1 LKDVSITYA
10 RAGAI
15 VKMTM
20 LQDSEILEL
29 KETFRAFSQLSETL
43 EHSYTHLEDR
53 IAQLQL
59 QLEDVHAERHREH
72 QERDLLADRL
82 NSILNALPAGVVV
95 LDPQGKIKVCNPA
108 AVSFLE
114 GPLTG
119 EYWLDV
125 VNRVFDL
132 SNPSQDE
139 IQLKDGRY
147 VSLSTCPLG
156 NDPGQVI
163 LISDITENKRL
174 HDKLNQHQ
182 RLKAIGEMAAGLAH
196 QIRTPLS
203 SAILCCS
210 QLKNIRLPIVKRKTI
225 LDKVMG
231 YMGDLE
237 KVVNNMLVFS
247 RAGYAGDE
255 QINVEE
261 LIRHA
266 ITALSDSIENTHT
279 DIHVQC
285 NAQLQVLIGN
295 RAILASAIQNIIS
308 NAIQAMG
315 NAGELNINIETN
327 QSGCVDIV
335 FIDNG
340 PGVELEI
347 RDKIFNPFFTTKS
360 KGTGL
365 GLAVVQTIAR
375 AHEGEIWF
383 PDEQPVQGSKFILR
397 LPAIESGKN

>member
-1 LKDVSITYA
+1 MAVLQESE
-10 RAGAI
+10 
-15 VKMTM
+15 
-20 LQDSEILEL
+20 LQDL
-29 KETFRAFSQLSETL
+29 KATFRAFSQLSETL
-43 EHSYTHLEDR
+43 ETSYSNLEDR

-59 QLEDVHAERHREH
+59 QLEDVHAERRREN
-72 QERDLLADRL
+72 QEKELLADRL
-82 NSILNALPAGVVV
+82 NSILNALPAGIVV
-95 LDPQGKIKVCNPA
+95 LDPQGKVKICNPA
-108 AVSFLE
+108 ATSFLE

-119 EYWLDV
+119 EYWLDI

-132 SNPSQDE
+132 ESPQQDE
-139 IQLKDGRY
+139 IQLKDGRF

-163 LISDITENKRL
+163 LITDITENKKL

-210 QLKNIRLPIVKRKTI
+210 QLKNIRLPVAKRKTT

-247 RAGYAGDE
+247 RSGYAGDE
-255 QINVEE
+255 QIDVQALVEQAKSSMADCIE
-261 LIRHA
+261 QSQTEVQVNC
-266 ITALSDSIENTHT
+266 TASQRT
-279 DIHVQC
+279 V
-285 NAQLQVLIGN
+285 IGN
-295 RAILASAIQNIIS
+295 RAILSSAIQNIIS

-315 NAGELNINIETN
+315 DGGQLTLSVESE
-327 QSGCVDIV
+327 QSGSVDII
-335 FIDNG
+335 FNDTG
-340 PGVELEI
+340 PGIDPEI
-347 RDKIFNPFFTTKS
+347 RADVFKPFFTTKS

-365 GLAVVQTIAR
+365 GLAVVQAIAR
-375 AHEGEIWF
+375 AHEGEIWL
-383 PDEQPVQGSKFILR
+383 PEVQPEQGSQFILR
-397 LPAIESGKN
+397 LPAIENGKN

>member
-1 LKDVSITYA
+1 
-10 RAGAI
+10 
-15 VKMTM
+15 MTL
-20 LQDSEILEL
+20 LQESEITEL

-43 EHSYTHLEDR
+43 ENSYTHLEDR

-59 QLEDVHAERHREH
+59 QLEDVHAERR
-72 QERDLLADRL
+72 RDNLEKDQLAERL
-82 NSILNALPAGVVV
+82 NAILNALPAGIVV
-95 LDPQGKIKVCNPA
+95 LDPQGKIKICNPA

-119 EYWLDV
+119 EHWLDV

-132 SNPSQDE
+132 SVASQDE

-163 LISDITENKRL
+163 LITDITENKKL

-210 QLKNIRLPIVKRKTI
+210 QLKNIRLPVAKRKTV

-247 RAGYAGDE
+247 RSGYAGDE
-255 QINVEE
+255 QIDVED
-261 LIRHA
+261 LVQYA
-266 ITALSDSIENTHT
+266 LATLSDAIEDSHT
-279 DIHVQC
+279 TVSVEC
-285 NAQLQVLIGN
+285 STELRALIGN
-295 RAILASAIQNIIS
+295 RAILSSAIQNILS

-315 NAGELNINIETN
+315 EGGVMDIQIESHQTD
-327 QSGCVDIV
+327 SVDII
-335 FIDNG
+335 FSDNG
-340 PGVELEI
+340 PGIDKEI
-347 RDKIFNPFFTTKS
+347 RENIFKPFFTTKS

-365 GLAVVQTIAR
+365 GLAVVQAIAR
-375 AHEGEIWF
+375 AHEGEIWLPEQQ
-383 PDEQPVQGSKFILR
+383 PDHGSRFILR
-397 LPAIESGKN
+397 LPATESGKN

>member
-1 LKDVSITYA
+1 
-10 RAGAI
+10 
-15 VKMTM
+15 MTL
-20 LQDSEILEL
+20 LQDSEITEL

-43 EHSYTHLEDR
+43 ENSYTHLEDR

-59 QLEDVHAERHREH
+59 QLEDVHAERK
-72 QERDLLADRL
+72 RDNLEKDQLAERL
-82 NSILNALPAGVVV
+82 NAILNALPAGVVV
-95 LDPQGKIKVCNPA
+95 LDPQGKIKICNPA

-119 EYWLDV
+119 ENWLDV

-132 SNPSQDE
+132 SVASQDE

-147 VSLSTCPLG
+147 VSISTCPLG

-163 LISDITENKRL
+163 LITEITENKKL

-210 QLKNIRLPIVKRKTI
+210 QLKNIRLPVVKRKTV

-247 RAGYAGDE
+247 RSGYAGDE
-255 QINVEE
+255 QIDVED
-261 LIRHA
+261 LIEYA
-266 ITALSDSIENTHT
+266 LATLSDAIETSHT
-279 DIHVQC
+279 KVTVECSNSLRTI
-285 NAQLQVLIGN
+285 IGN
-295 RAILASAIQNIIS
+295 RAILSSAIQNILS

-315 NAGELNINIETN
+315 EGGCMEIEIETN
-327 QSGCVDIV
+327 QTGSVDII
-335 FIDNG
+335 FTDNG
-340 PGVELEI
+340 PGIEKEI
-347 RDKIFNPFFTTKS
+347 RENIFKPFFTTKS

-365 GLAVVQTIAR
+365 GLAVVQAIAR
-375 AHEGEIWF
+375 AHEGEIWLPEPQ
-383 PDEQPVQGSKFILR
+383 PDYGSKFILR
-397 LPAIESGKN
+397 LPATESGKN

>member
-1 LKDVSITYA
+1 MYLSLSC
-10 RAGAI
+10 AGAN
-15 VKMTM
+15 VKMTV

-43 EHSYTHLEDR
+43 ENSYTNLEDR

-59 QLEDVHAERHREH
+59 QLEDVHAERRKEH
-72 QERDLLADRL
+72 LERDKLADRL
-82 NSILNALPAGVVV
+82 NAILNALPAGIVV

-114 GPLTG
+114 GPLSG

-132 SNPSQDE
+132 SSPAQDE

-163 LISDITENKRL
+163 LITDITENKKL

-210 QLKNIRLPIVKRKTI
+210 QLKNVRLPINKRKTV

-247 RAGYAGDE
+247 RSGYAGDE
-255 QINVEE
+255 QINVVD
-261 LIRHA
+261 LLQHA
-266 ITALSDSIENTHT
+266 LAALSDAIESAQTHIQVSCSAQQRSI
-279 DIHVQC
+279 
-285 NAQLQVLIGN
+285 IGN

-308 NAIQAMG
+308 NAIQAMSS
-315 NAGELNINIETN
+315 NGELNISIENN
-327 QSGCVDIV
+327 QSGSVDII
-335 FIDNG
+335 FTDNG
-340 PGVELEI
+340 PGIDTDI
-347 RDKIFNPFFTTKS
+347 RDKIFKPFFTTKS

-365 GLAVVQTIAR
+365 GLAVVQAIAR
-375 AHEGEIWF
+375 AHEGEIWL
-383 PDEQPVQGSKFILR
+383 PDEQPGQGSKFILR
-397 LPAIESGKN
+397 LPAIESGKS

>member
-1 LKDVSITYA
+1 
-10 RAGAI
+10 
-15 VKMTM
+15 MTV

-43 EHSYTHLEDR
+43 ENSYTNLEDR

-59 QLEDVHAERHREH
+59 QLEDVHAERRKEH
-72 QERDLLADRL
+72 LERDKLADRL
-82 NSILNALPAGVVV
+82 NAILNALPAGIVV

-114 GPLTG
+114 GPLSG

-132 SNPSQDE
+132 SSPAQDE

-163 LISDITENKRL
+163 LITDITENKKL

-210 QLKNIRLPIVKRKTI
+210 QLKNVRLPINKRKTV

-247 RAGYAGDE
+247 RSGYAGDE
-255 QINVEE
+255 QINVVD
-261 LIRHA
+261 LLQHA
-266 ITALSDSIENTHT
+266 LAALSDAIESAQTHIQVSCSAQQRSI
-279 DIHVQC
+279 
-285 NAQLQVLIGN
+285 IGN

-308 NAIQAMG
+308 NAIQAMSS
-315 NAGELNINIETN
+315 NGELNISIENN
-327 QSGCVDIV
+327 QSGSVDII
-335 FIDNG
+335 FTDNG
-340 PGVELEI
+340 PGIDTDI
-347 RDKIFNPFFTTKS
+347 RDKIFKPFFTTKS

-365 GLAVVQTIAR
+365 GLAVVQAIAR
-375 AHEGEIWF
+375 AHEGEIWL
-383 PDEQPVQGSKFILR
+383 PDEQPGQGSKFILR
-397 LPAIESGKN
+397 LPAIESGKS

>member
-1 LKDVSITYA
+1 MYLSLSC
-10 RAGAI
+10 AGAN
-15 VKMTM
+15 VKMTV

-43 EHSYTHLEDR
+43 ENSYTNLEDR

-59 QLEDVHAERHREH
+59 QLEDVHAERRKEH
-72 QERDLLADRL
+72 LERDKLADRL
-82 NSILNALPAGVVV
+82 NAILNALPAGIVV

-114 GPLTG
+114 GPLSG

-132 SNPSQDE
+132 SSPAQDE

-163 LISDITENKRL
+163 LITDITENKKL

-210 QLKNIRLPIVKRKTI
+210 QLKNVRLPINKRKTV

-247 RAGYAGDE
+247 RSGYAGDE
-255 QINVEE
+255 QINVVD
-261 LIRHA
+261 LLQHA
-266 ITALSDSIENTHT
+266 LAALSDAIESAQTHIQLSCSAQQRSI
-279 DIHVQC
+279 
-285 NAQLQVLIGN
+285 IGN

-308 NAIQAMG
+308 NAIQAMSS
-315 NAGELNINIETN
+315 NGELNISIENN
-327 QSGCVDIV
+327 QSGSVDII
-335 FIDNG
+335 FTDNG
-340 PGVELEI
+340 PGIDTDI
-347 RDKIFNPFFTTKS
+347 RDKIFKPFFTTKS

-365 GLAVVQTIAR
+365 GLAVVQAIAR
-375 AHEGEIWF
+375 AHEGEIWL
-383 PDEQPVQGSKFILR
+383 PDEQPGQGSKFILR
-397 LPAIESGKN
+397 LPAIESGKS

>member
-1 LKDVSITYA
+1 
-10 RAGAI
+10 
-15 VKMTM
+15 MTV
-20 LQDSEILEL
+20 LQESEILEL
-29 KETFRAFSQLSETL
+29 KETFRAFSQLSENL
-43 EHSYTHLEDR
+43 ENSYSHLEDR
-53 IAQLQL
+53 IAQLQV
-59 QLEDVHAERHREH
+59 QLADVHAERRKEH
-72 QERDLLADRL
+72 QEHDQLADRL
-82 NSILNALPAGVVV
+82 NSILNALPAGIVV
-95 LDPQGKIKVCNPA
+95 LDPQGKVKVCNPA

-119 EYWLDV
+119 EYWLDI

-132 SNPSQDE
+132 NNPNQDE
-139 IQLKDGRY
+139 IQLKDGRF

-163 LISDITENKRL
+163 LITDITENKRL

-210 QLKNIRLPIVKRKTI
+210 QLKNARLPVVKRMNV

-247 RAGYAGDE
+247 RSGYAGDE
-255 QINVEE
+255 QIDVVD
-261 LIRHA
+261 LVKSA
-266 ITALSDSIENTHT
+266 INGLSDVIDASQSEIAIDCTTELRW
-279 DIHVQC
+279 I
-285 NAQLQVLIGN
+285 IGN
-295 RAILASAIQNIIS
+295 RAILASAMQNIIS
-308 NAIQAMG
+308 NAIQAMDDKG
-315 NAGELNINIETN
+315 ALSIDIENNQAG
-327 QSGCVDIV
+327 SVDII
-335 FIDNG
+335 FTDNG
-340 PGVELEI
+340 PGISREL
-347 RDKIFNPFFTTKS
+347 RDQIFKPFFTTKS

-365 GLAVVQTIAR
+365 GLAVVQAIAR
-375 AHEGEIWF
+375 AHEGEIWL
-383 PDEQPVQGSKFILR
+383 PEEQPERGSRFILR